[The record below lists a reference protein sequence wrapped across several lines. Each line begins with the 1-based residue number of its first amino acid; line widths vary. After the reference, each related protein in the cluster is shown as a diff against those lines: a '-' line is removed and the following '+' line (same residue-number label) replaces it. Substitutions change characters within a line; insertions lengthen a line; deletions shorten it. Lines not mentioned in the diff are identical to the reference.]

1 MIKLKSLLTENR
13 LRDLERSEIAHVNK
27 EFGRLVTGTDK
38 SWDIGA
44 DLKFY
49 NFKDGTRNFQLIAR
63 IGQDS
68 IQLNFNLSS
77 LPSHIRATQIN
88 FQAHEYTKTLGG
100 KQIMNTTWKIKVE
113 DDTDLVKLF
122 KKDSKIKS
130 NVKKAI
136 KKIEDIRKKESE
148 AMSKYYKS
156 IGGVPTSD

>member
-27 EFGRLVTGTDK
+27 EFERLIRGNNS
-38 SWDIGA
+38 SWKIGA
-44 DLKFY
+44 DPSFY
-49 NFKDGTRNFQLIAR
+49 NFKDGTRNFQLIAS

-77 LPSHIRATQIN
+77 LPSHIRATEIN
-88 FQAHEYTKTLGG
+88 FQAHEYTETIQG
-100 KQIMNTTWKIKVE
+100 KQIMDTTWKIKVD

-122 KKDSKIKS
+122 KKESKIKS

-136 KKIEDIRKKESE
+136 KKIEDIREKDAE
-148 AMSKYYKS
+148 ATSAYYKS
-156 IGGVPTSD
+156 